1 MGLDARPSN
10 GAPPRVAYSP
20 PRDAFPFDWR
30 AVPPPPR
37 NLSYALVLVLLG
49 LRRAVK
55 YEQDGKII
63 PRRYVQSITRF
74 DLLARGD
81 EDLVLWK
88 DTKHVRAASAV

>member
-1 MGLDARPSN
+1 MPVRRMGLRRASRI
-10 GAPPRVAYSP
+10 PR
-20 PRDAFPFDWR
+20 R
-30 AVPPPPR
+30 ATLSHSIGGGFRPPPPR

-63 PRRYVQSITRF
+63 PRRCVQFISRF
-74 DLLARGD
+74 DLVARGDD